1 MFGIGI
7 PELLLILVI
16 ALICF
21 GPKKLPE
28 IGQAFGRG
36 LREFKDAVNDVK
48 PQPAATPAAE
58 AKTEAPAKQA

>member
-7 PELLLILVI
+7 PELLLILAI
-16 ALICF
+16 ALVCF

-48 PQPAATPAAE
+48 VEPAKAPAVE
-58 AKTEAPAKQA
+58 AKAETPAKQA